1 MKNKIV
7 YGAYGGVN
15 AGDEYIL
22 HSIKKNSSNDEMSI
36 ICEWPNI
43 SAKTLEYYKNY
54 KIKPIRRNEVLKVL
68 KEVISKDLVIGG
80 GQIING
86 GPAIKSMFYIAFL
99 VIINKLTLNEPS
111 IFSAGT
117 GEIKSRPDR
126 ILARIIFKLCKVVL
140 MRDENSYQQ
149 AKIYSNR
156 AKKTADVVFTNGLLQ
171 SKERKNILIAVHGS
185 PSVKYQDDS
194 TIHKIITTLLEN
206 GFDRENIKIIAH
218 DRRIN
223 YDVKVAE
230 HLADKF
236 SLNYRVL
243 ETPLEVNNEFEKAS
257 TVISARMHPLI
268 IGSLYKCNLFYF
280 GNSKKIKDL
289 AKETNIE
296 NAAVVLEDIQR
307 LNNCSKIKID
317 GLLKDSLANFTYMEI

>member
-149 AKIYSNR
+149 AKI
-156 AKKTADVVFTNGLLQ
+156 
-171 SKERKNILIAVHGS
+171 
-185 PSVKYQDDS
+185 
-194 TIHKIITTLLEN
+194 
-206 GFDRENIKIIAH
+206 
-218 DRRIN
+218 
-223 YDVKVAE
+223 
-230 HLADKF
+230 
-236 SLNYRVL
+236 
-243 ETPLEVNNEFEKAS
+243 
-257 TVISARMHPLI
+257 
-268 IGSLYKCNLFYF
+268 
-280 GNSKKIKDL
+280 
-289 AKETNIE
+289 
-296 NAAVVLEDIQR
+296 
-307 LNNCSKIKID
+307 
-317 GLLKDSLANFTYMEI
+317 